1 MKGYETAFEICEK
14 VNTDDKIKEKNLL
27 IYPGGWREDFFSI
40 IIKDFEEYDDDVKYA
55 CEKVK
60 EALEDYEE
68 WTFIKEAYDD
78 KFNQVE
84 IHSKSM

>member
-40 IIKDFEEYDDDVKYA
+40 IIKDFEEYDDDVR
-55 CEKVK
+55 
-60 EALEDYEE
+60 
-68 WTFIKEAYDD
+68 
-78 KFNQVE
+78 E
-84 IHSKSM
+84 IN